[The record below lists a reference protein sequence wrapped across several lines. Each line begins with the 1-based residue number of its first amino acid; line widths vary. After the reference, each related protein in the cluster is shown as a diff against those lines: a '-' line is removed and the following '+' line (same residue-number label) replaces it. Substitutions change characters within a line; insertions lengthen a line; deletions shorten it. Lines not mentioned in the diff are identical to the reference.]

1 MGQST
6 LAARTRLWFAPVRT
20 ELETHLAPW
29 GAPQSF
35 QFSLF
40 KRIWTLRG
48 DGPEPP
54 LKLVKDHGH
63 C

>member
-1 MGQST
+1 M
-6 LAARTRLWFAPVRT
+6 
-20 ELETHLAPW
+20 

-48 DGPEPP
+48 NDPESA
-54 LKLVKDHGH
+54 LILVKDHQH